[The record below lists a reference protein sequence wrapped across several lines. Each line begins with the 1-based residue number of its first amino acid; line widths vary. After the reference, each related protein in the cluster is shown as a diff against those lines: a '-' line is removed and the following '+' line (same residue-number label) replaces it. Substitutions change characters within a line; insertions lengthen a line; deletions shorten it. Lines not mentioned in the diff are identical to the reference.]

1 MLNLCKQNIDL
12 TKYKLILT
20 KNAVFFSGIIPM
32 TF

>member
-1 MLNLCKQNIDL
+1 MLNLCEWYNDL

-20 KNAVFFSGIIPM
+20 KNTVFLPKIIPM